1 MKSTKL
7 GKLLG
12 EEALTV
18 VGEIIAIYIA
28 VRVNNL
34 TGPYTALIALIGGS
48 WLLYNVSSY
57 EKLWNTIGM
66 LQDPARA
73 SILYAS
79 AASIYFSIKS
89 YILTELIVVILASA
103 LIGAGLAILFQAYW
117 NIGG

>member
-1 MKSTKL
+1 MKSTKI

-18 VGEIIAIYIA
+18 LGEIIAIYIA
-28 VRVNNL
+28 LRVNNL
-34 TGPYTALIALIGGS
+34 TGLYTAIIALLGGS

-57 EKLWNTIGM
+57 SRIWNTIGM

-79 AASIYFSIKS
+79 TASVYFSLKS
-89 YILTELIVVILASA
+89 YVLTELVIVVMASA
-103 LIGAGLAILFQAYW
+103 LIGSGLAILFQAYW